1 MTKTPHEK
9 MLYERYIK
17 YIRYDI
23 PITQFVIDNFKR
35 DLLTLNK

>member
-1 MTKTPHEK
+1 MKKTKQEQ

-23 PITQFVIDNFKR
+23 PITKFVIDSFKK

>member
-1 MTKTPHEK
+1 MKTPHEQ

-23 PITQFVIDNFKR
+23 PITQFVIDSFKK